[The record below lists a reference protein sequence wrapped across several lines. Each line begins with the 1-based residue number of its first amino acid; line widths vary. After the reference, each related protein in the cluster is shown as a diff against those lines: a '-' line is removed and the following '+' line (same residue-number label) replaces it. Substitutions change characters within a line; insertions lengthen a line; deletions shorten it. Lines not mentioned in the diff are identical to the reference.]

1 MIEQFFKFLEPINL
15 LFFTEELCTHVKI
28 TSNIQFRDVLAS
40 TSWLAASRSARG
52 ESLGL
57 SQVLSE
63 NAHSSTQVHELLD
76 SQEYIQTFQS
86 PCGHLIFFSS
96 FSG

>member
-1 MIEQFFKFLEPINL
+1 M
-15 LFFTEELCTHVKI
+15 HVKI
-28 TSNIQFRDVLAS
+28 TSNTQFTTVLAS

-63 NAHSSTQVHELLD
+63 NARSSTHVHKLLD
-76 SQEYIQTFQS
+76 SQEHIQTVQS
-86 PCGHLIFFSS
+86 PCGHLIFLSS
-96 FSG
+96 SSG